1 MSHLQLVA
9 LLPDVR
15 FDQVA
20 PNCNRPPSVADAVA
34 CPVCTCQGAV
44 LGQVWMTLVHEGPVP
59 FLLPVAGVVRVM
71 ILASGDRRYWSR
83 AVLIHSG

>member
-1 MSHLQLVA
+1 MSYFQLVA

-20 PNCNRPPSVADAVA
+20 PDRNRPPSVTDAVA
-34 CPVCTCQGAV
+34 CPVSTCQGAA

-71 ILASGDRRYWSR
+71 IPA
-83 AVLIHSG
+83 